1 MVVANFSV
9 PKVQRPEINVSASQ
23 IESQDFDVNIKVVEH
38 NELLGRDKENCHPI
52 KSITGL
58 EENLENLSEVDEDL
72 QEQINDISTVV
83 KGFVFEQAVVSDTW
97 DIVHNLNKRPSVTVV
112 DSAGTVFYPKVEY
125 IDDNE
130 CIISMNY
137 PMLGFAYLN

>member
-1 MVVANFSV
+1 MSNCQLSIIGNNPARLGLNASCGNSIGLNSKDRGLPGKDATINGVNTLTLNATGVIDFNQVGDVATIS
-9 PKVQRPEINVSASQ
+9 S
-23 IESQDFDVNIKVVEH
+23 
-38 NELLGRDKENCHPI
+38 
-52 KSITGL
+52 KSFI
-58 EENLENLSEVDEDL
+58 
-72 QEQINDISTVV
+72 
-83 KGFVFEQAVVSDTW
+83 FEQAVLSDTW

-130 CIISMNY
+130 CIVSMNY